1 MKLTTCDRS
10 THRVLSAAILLELKA
25 LGDKYGVDFSVD
37 GGRFGDTTGMMRLE
51 HKLQDMAGKQDPDK
65 VLWDHYC
72 GRYGLAPGDYGR
84 TFISNRTLYRI
95 TGIAPNRPKF
105 PIWAVRVIDNRQL
118 KFGDSAVRAAMPKK
132 IAA

>member
-65 VLWDHYC
+65 GLVGSLLRALRPRTGRLWPHLYQQPHALSDHRDRAQPAQ
-72 GRYGLAPGDYGR
+72 GSDLGGAGDR
-84 TFISNRTLYRI
+84 QP
-95 TGIAPNRPKF
+95 A
-105 PIWAVRVIDNRQL
+105 AQVRRL
-118 KFGDSAVRAAMPKK
+118 GGAGSHA
-132 IAA
+132 